1 MNYLWLYLGQYFK
14 EQPWRC
20 PGINSFRE
28 KKMTELTLTL
38 PITGMS
44 CANCAANITRTVSKL
59 DGVAQANVNFA
70 AEKATISY
78 DPDKICSKDIIH
90 KIHDLGFKV
99 PASRKELPVTGMSC
113 ANCAANI
120 ERTLNKKV
128 DGVVSASVNFASQRL
143 LVDYIPSIVSL
154 DTIVSEIKKIGFDL
168 IVVDEGQDEEDVEA
182 VARNAEIK
190 DQTQKFIVG
199 VVFALPLFLISM
211 SRDFGLIGSW
221 SHAAWMN
228 WFFFF
233 LATPVQFYTGMDYYV
248 GAYKTLRNK
257 STNMDVLIAL
267 GSSVAYFYSLA
278 ILVLPGLGGHVYF
291 ETSAVIITLIK
302 FGKLLEARTKG
313 KTGGAIKKL
322 IGLQP
327 KTAFIIENG
336 EQKEISISMVQLDD
350 IIVIRPG
357 ERIPVDGV
365 IVEGASSIDE
375 SMLSG
380 EPLPVDKKK
389 GDMVTGGTVNGEGL
403 LKFKATRVG
412 KDTALS
418 QIIRL
423 VQEAQGSKA
432 PIQALADKVAAVFV
446 PAVISI
452 ALITFGI
459 WWSITG
465 EFVPSMIRMVAVLVI
480 ACPCALGLATPTA
493 IMAGTGKG
501 AENGILFKRSEALE
515 NAAKLKIIVL
525 DKTGTITMGKP
536 TVVDFLPATT
546 SGLSPEDLLT
556 LAASLEKGSEHPIGK
571 AIVAFAQQKGLLLN
585 DPKDF
590 RAHSGFGVEARLNDQ
605 VFRFGKPL
613 WFELDSSLPD
623 DIKALIGQL
632 QNKGRTVMVLA
643 KDKEVLGVISVSDIL
658 KPESKQAIKELHDE
672 HLTVVMLTGDNL
684 QTARAI
690 ADEVNVDEVEAE
702 VRPEEKSGKVKGF
715 QQNNVLVGMVGDGI
729 NDAPALAQADIGFAI
744 GTGTDVAIETGDVIL
759 SSGKLTGIPKAIKIS
774 RKTIATIKQ
783 NLFLAF
789 VYNIIL
795 IPVAAGILAPFDMFP
810 DFLRQLH
817 PILAALAMAA
827 SSISVV
833 TNSLRLYNA
842 DIR

>member
-1 MNYLWLYLGQYFK
+1 MSTQ
-14 EQPWRC
+14 
-20 PGINSFRE
+20 
-28 KKMTELTLTL
+28 TLNL

-44 CANCAANITRTVSKL
+44 CANCAANITRTVGKL
-59 DGVAQANVNFA
+59 DGVTEANTNYA
-70 AEKATISY
+70 AEQTMVSY
-78 DPDKICSKDIIH
+78 DPDKIQSSEIINKITDI
-90 KIHDLGFKV
+90 GFKV
-99 PASRKELPVTGMSC
+99 PLSRKEMPVTGMSC

-120 ERTLNKKV
+120 ERTLNKKLE
-128 DGVVSASVNFASQRL
+128 GVVLASVNFASERL

-154 DTIVSEIKKIGFDL
+154 DTIVAEIKKIGFDL
-168 IVVDEGQDEEDVEA
+168 IVADAGQDEEDVEEI
-182 VARNAEIK
+182 ARTAEIRN
-190 DQTQKFIVG
+190 QTQKFIVG
-199 VVFALPLFLISM
+199 VVFALPLFFISM
-211 SRDFGLIGSW
+211 SRDFGLIGAW
-221 SHAAWMN
+221 SHATWVN
-228 WFFFF
+228 WFFLF
-233 LATPVQFYTGMDYYV
+233 LATPVQFYTGIDYYV
-248 GAYKTLRNK
+248 GAYKNLKNK
-257 STNMDVLIAL
+257 TSNMDVLIAL

-278 ILVLPGLGGHVYF
+278 ILVLPTLGGHVYF

-327 KTAFIIENG
+327 KTATIIEDG
-336 EQKEISISMVQLDD
+336 VEKEISISMVQEDD

-357 ERIPVDGV
+357 EKIPVDGV
-365 IVEGASSIDE
+365 ILEGTSAIDE

-380 EPLPVDKKK
+380 EPIPVDKTK
-389 GDMVTGGTVNGEGL
+389 DDIVTGGTVNGQGL

-432 PIQALADKVAAVFV
+432 PIQALADKVASVFV
-446 PAVISI
+446 PAVIMI

-459 WWSITG
+459 WWGITG

-515 NAAKLKIIVL
+515 NAAKLETIVM
-525 DKTGTITMGKP
+525 DKTGTITSGKP
-536 TVVDFLPATT
+536 TVVDFIPAKD
-546 SGLSPEDLLT
+546 SGLSPDELLT

-571 AIVAFAQQKGLLLN
+571 SIVTFAQDKGFVLN
-585 DPKDF
+585 NPKEF
-590 RAHSGFGVEARLNDQ
+590 KAHSGFGVQGRINDQ
-605 VFRFGKPL
+605 INDRFDDQILRLGKPG
-613 WFELDSSLPD
+613 WFKQSSIIPD
-623 DIKALIGQL
+623 AISQLILEL
-632 QNKGRTVMVLA
+632 QNQGRTVMVLA
-643 KDKEVLGVISVSDIL
+643 NEKDVLGIISVSDIL
-658 KPESKQAIKELHDE
+658 KPESKKAIAQLHSE
-672 HLTVVMLTGDNL
+672 SLKVVMLTGDNL
-684 QTARAI
+684 QTANAI
-690 ADEVNVDEVEAE
+690 AGEVNVDEVEAE
-702 VRPEEKSGKVKGF
+702 VRPGEKSGKVKDF
-715 QQNNVLVGMVGDGI
+715 QKDNILVGMVGDGI

-795 IPVAAGILAPFDMFP
+795 IPVAAGILAPFEMFP

-842 DIR
+842 DIK

>member
-1 MNYLWLYLGQYFK
+1 MDRK
-14 EQPWRC
+14 
-20 PGINSFRE
+20 
-28 KKMTELTLTL
+28 TL
-38 PITGMS
+38 
-44 CANCAANITRTVSKL
+44 N
-59 DGVAQANVNFA
+59 
-70 AEKATISY
+70 
-78 DPDKICSKDIIH
+78 
-90 KIHDLGFKV
+90 
-99 PASRKELPVTGMSC
+99 LPVTGMSC
-113 ANCAANI
+113 ANCAANV
-120 ERTLNKKV
+120 ERTVSKLE
-128 DGVVSASVNFASQRL
+128 GVTDANVNFASERL

-154 DTIVSEIKKIGFDL
+154 DTIVSEIRKIGFDL
-168 IVVDEGQDEEDVEA
+168 IVADEGQDEKDVEEI
-182 VARNAEIK
+182 ARHAEIK
-190 DQTQKFIVG
+190 DQMQKFIVG
-199 VVFALPLFLISM
+199 VVFALPLFIISM

-221 SHAAWMN
+221 SHAPWVN
-228 WFFFF
+228 WFFLF
-233 LATPVQFYTGMDYYV
+233 LATPVQFYTGMDYYI
-248 GAYKTLRNK
+248 GAYKNLRNK
-257 STNMDVLIAL
+257 TTNMDVLIAL

-327 KTAFIIENG
+327 KTAIIVENG
-336 EQKEISISMVQLDD
+336 VEKEIPISMVKRGD
-350 IIVIRPG
+350 IVVIRPG
-357 ERIPVDGV
+357 ERFPVDGV
-365 IVEGASSIDE
+365 IIQGRSAVDE

-380 EPLPVDKKK
+380 ESLPVDKAKDDK
-389 GDMVTGGTVNGEGL
+389 VTGGTVNGEGL
-403 LKFKATRVG
+403 LKFRATRVG
-412 KDTALS
+412 RDTALS

-446 PAVISI
+446 PTVIGIAV
-452 ALITFGI
+452 ITFGI
-459 WWSITG
+459 WWGITG

-515 NAAKLKIIVL
+515 NAAKLEMLVM

-536 TVVDFLPATT
+536 TVIDQIPVET
-546 SGLSPEDLLT
+546 SGLSSDELLT

-571 AIVAFAQQKGLLLN
+571 AIVAFAQVKGLVLA
-585 DPKDF
+585 DPINFK
-590 RAHSGFGVEARLNDQ
+590 AHSGFGVEAQLNDPRFDHQ
-605 VFRFGKPL
+605 VFRFGKPK
-613 WFELDSSLPD
+613 WFEQDSGMPD
-623 DIKALIGQL
+623 TIQEMIRKL

-643 KDKEVLGVISVSDIL
+643 KDKEIQGIISVSDVL
-658 KPESKQAIKELHDE
+658 KPESKQAIKELHAE
-672 HLTVVMLTGDNL
+672 GLKVIMLTGDNL

-690 ADEVNVDEVEAE
+690 AGEVDVDDVEAE
-702 VRPEEKSGKVKGF
+702 VRPEEKSGKVKAL
-715 QQNNVLVGMVGDGI
+715 QRNNVLVGMVGDGI

-795 IPVAAGILAPFDMFP
+795 IPVAAGILAPFEMFP
-810 DFLRQLH
+810 EFLRQLH
-817 PILAALAMAA
+817 PILAALAMAF

-833 TNSLRLYNA
+833 TNSLWLYNA

>member
-1 MNYLWLYLGQYFK
+1 MS
-14 EQPWRC
+14 EQ
-20 PGINSFRE
+20 
-28 KKMTELTLTL
+28 TLNL

-59 DGVAQANVNFA
+59 DGVTNANANFA
-70 AEKATISY
+70 AETAMVSF
-78 DPDKICSKDIIH
+78 DPDKIGSNDIIH
-90 KIHDLGFKV
+90 KIQDIGFKV
-99 PASRKELPVTGMSC
+99 PISRKELPVTGMSC

-128 DGVVSASVNFASQRL
+128 EGVISASVNFASERL
-143 LVDYIPSIVSL
+143 LVDYIPSIVSF
-154 DTIVSEIKKIGFDL
+154 DIIVAEVKKIGFDL
-168 IVVDEGQDEEDVEA
+168 IIADDDQDEEDVEEI
-182 VARNAEIK
+182 ARNAEIK
-190 DQTQKFIVG
+190 DQMQKFVVG

-211 SRDFGLIGSW
+211 SRDFGLIGPW
-221 SHAAWMN
+221 SHASWVN
-228 WFFFF
+228 WFFLF
-233 LATPVQFYTGMDYYV
+233 LATPVQFYTGIDYYV
-248 GAYKTLRNK
+248 GAYKNLRNK

-267 GSSVAYFYSLA
+267 GSSVAYFYSLS

-327 KTAFIIENG
+327 KTAIIIEEG
-336 EQKEISISMVQLDD
+336 AEKEISISMVQLND

-365 IVEGASSIDE
+365 IIEGESAVDE

-380 EPLPVDKKK
+380 EPIPVDKVKD
-389 GDMVTGGTVNGEGL
+389 DMVTGGTVNGQGL
-403 LKFKATRVG
+403 LKFVATRVG

-432 PIQALADKVAAVFV
+432 PIQALADKVAAIFV
-446 PAVISI
+446 PAVIGI

-459 WWSITG
+459 WWGITG

-515 NAAKLKIIVL
+515 NAAKLEIIVM

-536 TVVDFLPATT
+536 TVVDWIPAKT
-546 SGLSPEDLLT
+546 SGLSADELLT
-556 LAASLEKGSEHPIGK
+556 LSASLEKGSEHPIGK
-571 AIVAFAQQKGLLLN
+571 AIVAFARDKGLVLS
-585 DPKDF
+585 DPKNF
-590 RAHSGFGVEARLNDQ
+590 KAVSGFGVEAQLDGT

-613 WFELDSSLPD
+613 WFEQDSGYPD
-623 DIKALIGQL
+623 VIREMILEL

-643 KDKEVLGVISVSDIL
+643 KDKDVLGVISVSDVL
-658 KPESKQAIKELHDE
+658 KPESKKAIQELHAE
-672 HLTVVMLTGDNL
+672 NLKVVMLTGDNL
-684 QTARAI
+684 QTAKAI
-690 ADEVNVDEVEAE
+690 GNEVNVDDVEAE
-702 VRPEEKSGKVKGF
+702 VRPEEKSGKVKAF

-810 DFLRQLH
+810 EFLRQLH

-842 DIR
+842 DIS

>member
-1 MNYLWLYLGQYFK
+1 MN
-14 EQPWRC
+14 
-20 PGINSFRE
+20 
-28 KKMTELTLTL
+28 ELSLNL

-44 CANCAANITRTVSKL
+44 CANCAANITRTVKKL
-59 DGVAQANVNFA
+59 DGVKDVNVNFA
-70 AEKATISY
+70 SETAMVSFDTDTIRSN
-78 DPDKICSKDIIH
+78 DIIH
-90 KIHDLGFKV
+90 KIQKLGFNV
-99 PASRKELPVTGMSC
+99 PISRKELPVAGMSC
-113 ANCAANI
+113 ANCAASI
-120 ERTLNKKV
+120 ERTLNKKIE
-128 DGVVSASVNFASQRL
+128 GVVSASVNFASERL
-143 LVDYIPSIVSL
+143 LVDYIPSIVSF

-168 IVVDEGQDEEDVEA
+168 IIADGDQDEEDVEEI
-182 VARNAEIK
+182 ARHAEIK
-190 DQTQKFIVG
+190 NQTQKFIVG
-199 VVFALPLFLISM
+199 AIFALPLFLISM
-211 SRDFGLIGSW
+211 SRDFALIGSW
-221 SHAAWMN
+221 SHAAWVN
-228 WFFFF
+228 WFFLL
-233 LATPVQFYTGMDYYV
+233 LATPVQFYTGIDYYV
-248 GAYKTLRNK
+248 GAYKNLRNK
-257 STNMDVLIAL
+257 NTNMDVLIAL
-267 GSSVAYFYSLA
+267 GSSVAYFYSLS
-278 ILVLPGLGGHVYF
+278 ILVLPGLSGHVYF

-327 KTAFIIENG
+327 KTATIIEEG
-336 EQKEISISMVQLDD
+336 VEKEISISMVQLND

-375 SMLSG
+375 SMLTG
-380 EPLPVDKKK
+380 EPIPVDKAK
-389 GDMVTGGTVNGEGL
+389 DDIITGGTVNGEGL

-418 QIIRL
+418 HIIRL

-459 WWSITG
+459 WWGITG
-465 EFVPSMIRMVAVLVI
+465 EFVPAMIRMVAVLVI

-515 NAAKLKIIVL
+515 NAARLEIIVL

-536 TVVDFLPATT
+536 TVVDWIPART
-546 SGLSPEDLLT
+546 SGLSSDELLT
-556 LAASLEKGSEHPIGK
+556 LCASLEKGSEHPIGK
-571 AIVAFAQQKGLLLN
+571 AIVAFSRDKGLKLN
-585 DPKDF
+585 DPKNF
-590 RAHSGFGVEARLNDQ
+590 KAISGFGVEAELDNQ

-613 WFELDSSLPD
+613 WFEQDKGLPQA
-623 DIKALIGQL
+623 IQEEILNL
-632 QNKGRTVMVLA
+632 QNKGRTVMVLT
-643 KDKEVLGVISVSDIL
+643 KDTDVMGIISVSDVL
-658 KPESKQAIKELHDE
+658 KPESKQAIKELHNE
-672 HLTVVMLTGDNL
+672 NLKVVMLTGDNL
-684 QTARAI
+684 QSARAI
-690 ADEVNVDEVEAE
+690 GNEANVDDVQAE
-702 VRPEEKSGKVKGF
+702 VRPEEKAGKVKVF

-759 SSGKLTGIPKAIKIS
+759 SGGKLTGIPKAIKIS

-789 VYNIIL
+789 VYNIVL

-810 DFLRQLH
+810 EFLRHLH

-842 DIR
+842 DIS

>member
-1 MNYLWLYLGQYFK
+1 MS
-14 EQPWRC
+14 EQ
-20 PGINSFRE
+20 
-28 KKMTELTLTL
+28 TLNL
-38 PITGMS
+38 PITGMT

-59 DGVAQANVNFA
+59 DGVTNANANFA
-70 AEKATISY
+70 AENAMVSFDT
-78 DPDKICSKDIIH
+78 DKIDSNDIIH
-90 KIHDLGFKV
+90 KIHDIGFKV
-99 PASRKELPVTGMSC
+99 PMSRKEMPVTGMSC

-128 DGVVSASVNFASQRL
+128 EGVISASVNFASERL
-143 LVDYIPSIVSL
+143 LVDYIPSIVSFDIIL
-154 DTIVSEIKKIGFDL
+154 AEVKKIGFDL
-168 IVVDEGQDEEDVEA
+168 IIADDGQDEEDVEEI
-182 VARNAEIK
+182 ARNAEIR
-190 DQTQKFIVG
+190 DQMQKFVVG

-211 SRDFGLIGSW
+211 SRDFGLIGPW
-221 SHAAWMN
+221 SHASWVN
-228 WFFFF
+228 WFFLF
-233 LATPVQFYTGMDYYV
+233 LATPVQFYTGIDYYV
-248 GAYKTLRNK
+248 GAYKNLRNK

-267 GSSVAYFYSLA
+267 GSSVAYFYSLS
-278 ILVLPGLGGHVYF
+278 ILILPGLGGHVYF

-327 KTAFIIENG
+327 KTATIIEDG
-336 EQKEISISMVQLDD
+336 AEKEISISMVQLND

-365 IVEGASSIDE
+365 IIEGESAVDE

-380 EPLPVDKKK
+380 EPIPVDKVKDDK
-389 GDMVTGGTVNGEGL
+389 VTGGTVNGQGL
-403 LKFKATRVG
+403 LKFVATRVG

-432 PIQALADKVAAVFV
+432 PIQALADKVAAIFV
-446 PAVISI
+446 PAVIGI

-459 WWSITG
+459 WWGITG

-515 NAAKLKIIVL
+515 NAAKLEIIVM

-536 TVVDFLPATT
+536 TVVDRIPAKT
-546 SGLSPEDLLT
+546 SGLSADELLT
-556 LAASLEKGSEHPIGK
+556 LSASLEKGSEHPIGK
-571 AIVAFAQQKGLLLN
+571 AIVAFARDKGLVLS
-585 DPKDF
+585 DPKNF
-590 RAHSGFGVEARLNDQ
+590 KAVSGFGVEAQLDDR

-613 WFELDSSLPD
+613 WFEQDSGYSDVIREMILE
-623 DIKALIGQL
+623 L

-643 KDKEVLGVISVSDIL
+643 KDKDVLGVISVSDVL
-658 KPESKQAIKELHDE
+658 KPESKKAIQELHAE
-672 HLTVVMLTGDNL
+672 NLKVVMLTGDNL
-684 QTARAI
+684 QTAKTI
-690 ADEVNVDEVEAE
+690 GNEVNVDDVEAE
-702 VRPEEKSGKVKGF
+702 VRPEEKSGKVKAF
-715 QQNNVLVGMVGDGI
+715 QQNNILVGMVGDGI

-810 DFLRQLH
+810 EFLRQLH

-842 DIR
+842 DIS

>member
-1 MNYLWLYLGQYFK
+1 M
-14 EQPWRC
+14 
-20 PGINSFRE
+20 S
-28 KKMTELTLTL
+28 ELTLNL

-44 CANCAANITRTVSKL
+44 CANCAANITRSVGKL
-59 DGVAQANVNFA
+59 DGVTNANANFA
-70 AEKATISY
+70 AETAIISF
-78 DPDKICSKDIIH
+78 DPDKIGSNDIIH
-90 KIHDLGFKV
+90 TIHDLGFKV
-99 PASRKELPVTGMSC
+99 PISRKELPVTGMSC

-128 DGVVSASVNFASQRL
+128 EGVVSATVNFASERL
-143 LVDYIPSIVSL
+143 LVEYIPSIVSFDIIL
-154 DTIVSEIKKIGFDL
+154 AQIRKIGFDL
-168 IVVDEGQDEEDVEA
+168 IVADEGQDEEDVEEI
-182 VARNAEIK
+182 ARHAEIK

-199 VVFALPLFLISM
+199 VVFALPLFLMSM

-221 SHAAWMN
+221 SHASWVN
-228 WFFFF
+228 WFFLF
-233 LATPVQFYTGMDYYV
+233 LATPVQFYTGIDYYV
-248 GAYKTLRNK
+248 GAYKNLKNK
-257 STNMDVLIAL
+257 NTNMDVLIAL
-267 GSSVAYFYSLA
+267 GSSVAYFYSLS

-327 KTAFIIENG
+327 KTATIIENG
-336 EQKEISISMVQLDD
+336 VEKEISISLVQLNN

-357 ERIPVDGV
+357 ERIPVDGI
-365 IVEGASSIDE
+365 IVEGASAIDE
-375 SMLSG
+375 SMLTG
-380 EPLPVDKKK
+380 EPIPVDKEKD
-389 GDMVTGGTVNGEGL
+389 DMVTGGTVNGEGL

-432 PIQALADKVAAVFV
+432 PIQALADRVAAVFV
-446 PAVISI
+446 PAVIII

-459 WWSITG
+459 WWGITG
-465 EFVPSMIRMVAVLVI
+465 EFVQSMIRMVAVLVI

-515 NAAKLKIIVL
+515 NAAKLEIIVL

-536 TVVDFLPATT
+536 TVVDWIPART
-546 SGLSPEDLLT
+546 SGLSADELLI
-556 LAASLEKGSEHPIGK
+556 LSASLEKGSEHPIGK
-571 AIVAFAQQKGLLLN
+571 AIVAFAQDKGLVLN
-585 DPKDF
+585 DPKKF
-590 RAHSGFGVEARLNDQ
+590 KAISGFGVEAELEGQ

-613 WFELDSSLPD
+613 WFEQDSDMPVAIRKLILD
-623 DIKALIGQL
+623 L

-643 KDKEVLGVISVSDIL
+643 KDNDVLGVISVSDVL
-658 KPESKQAIKELHDE
+658 KPDSKQAIKELHAE
-672 HLTVVMLTGDNL
+672 NLKVVMLTGDNL

-690 ADEVNVDEVEAE
+690 ANEVNVDDVEAE
-702 VRPEEKSGKVKGF
+702 VRPEEKAGKVKAF
-715 QQNNVLVGMVGDGI
+715 QKNNILVGMVGDGI

-744 GTGTDVAIETGDVIL
+744 GTGTDVAIEAGDVIL
-759 SSGKLTGIPKAIKIS
+759 SSGNLTGIPKAIKIS
-774 RKTIATIKQ
+774 RKTIATIRQ

-795 IPVAAGILAPFDMFP
+795 IPVAAGILAPFEMFP
-810 DFLRQLH
+810 EFLRQLH

-833 TNSLRLYNA
+833 TNSLRLYNT
-842 DIR
+842 DIS